1 MEMKWSDIW
10 KLKNKTWLS
19 PHNASWSLRQS
30 THHTTA
36 DREPQLEPLSVRV
49 SQQHTS
55 PAWGSKVSFGFG
67 HMIIGNMWNNKRQRK
82 SKTNSP
88 LQQKGCGSQVQNC
101 PDTPSL
107 DTPSPDSSYSW
118 SANVLSSLRGI
129 GLWEGRG
136 LATFKAESMQ
146 AVAIVSVAWVG
157 RVAIASACLVAGFHY
172 TVCNNA
178 GHSPAGRHF
187 VWMMANPARTNTRLI
202 TDACTVA
209 VQHAWIDTHTRIL

>member
-19 PHNASWSLRQS
+19 PQTPRGACVSPHITQQQTGNRNLNHYQSASHSN
-30 THHTTA
+30 T
-36 DREPQLEPLSVRV
+36 PVQLG
-49 SQQHTS
+49 
-55 PAWGSKVSFGFG
+55 ASKCHLGFG
-67 HMIIGNMWNNKRQRK
+67 HMIIGNMWNNKRQIK
-82 SKTNSP
+82 STTNSP
-88 LQQKGCGSQVQNC
+88 LQQKGCGSQIKNC

-118 SANVLSSLRGI
+118 SANVLSSLRGT
-129 GLWEGRG
+129 GLWVGRG

-157 RVAIASACLVAGFHY
+157 LVAIASACLGAGFHY

-187 VWMMANPARTNTRLI
+187 VWMMANPARTNRWLVT
-202 TDACTVA
+202 
-209 VQHAWIDTHTRIL
+209 